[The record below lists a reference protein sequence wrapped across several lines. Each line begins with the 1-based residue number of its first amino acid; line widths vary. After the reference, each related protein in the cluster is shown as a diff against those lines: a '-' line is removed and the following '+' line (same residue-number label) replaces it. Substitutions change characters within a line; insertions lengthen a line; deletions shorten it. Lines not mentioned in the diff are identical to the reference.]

1 MKRYFEEAELELVKI
16 APAEDIITSS
26 PSGGS
31 GSSDEIGG
39 EEDPF

>member
-1 MKRYFEEAELELVKI
+1 MKRYFEAAEIELIRI
-16 APAEDIITSS
+16 AAAEDVITSS